1 MRRAIFGG
9 LALLIIGALAWASG
23 DPWKAKPY
31 QQWDDKDIK
40 KILNDSPWSKVIQ
53 VAAPWKGMGAAGE
66 PEQGGLSA
74 GQAQPVTGG
83 GGMYGGSASSP
94 PSPTGGAA
102 QIPLAPFVVRWV
114 SARTF
119 RAAALRGEVL
129 AGHVKEEDMEKQF
142 AQPVE
147 SYQVLVVGPDME
159 PFEGADENALKAK
172 TYLTPKKS
180 KLKISPAR
188 VEIQRASDG
197 QAPQVIIFFF
207 SKKSANG
214 EATIAADEKSVEF
227 SCSAGKANIKATF
240 DLSKMEDKEGRDL

>member
-1 MRRAIFGG
+1 MRKAIFGG
-9 LALLIIGALAWASG
+9 LAILIIGALAWASG

-31 QQWDDKDIK
+31 QQWDEKDIK
-40 KILNDSPWSKVIQ
+40 KILNDSPWSKAIQ
-53 VAAPWKGMGAAGE
+53 VVAPWKSMGAAGE
-66 PEQGGLSA
+66 PEQT
-74 GQAQPVTGG
+74 QPASGG
-83 GGMYGGSASSP
+83 GGMYGGSTTRP
-94 PSPTGGAA
+94 PSPSGGAA
-102 QIPLAPFVVRWV
+102 QIPQTPFAVRWV

-129 AGHVKEEDMEKQF
+129 AGHVKEEDVEKQL

-147 SYQVLVVGPDME
+147 DYQVLVVGPDME

-172 TYLTPKKS
+172 TFLTLKKS
-180 KLKISPAR
+180 KQKISPAR
-188 VEIQRASDG
+188 VEIQRASGG
-197 QAPQVIIFFF
+197 QTPKVIIFSF

-227 SCSAGKANIKATF
+227 SCSVGNANVRTTF